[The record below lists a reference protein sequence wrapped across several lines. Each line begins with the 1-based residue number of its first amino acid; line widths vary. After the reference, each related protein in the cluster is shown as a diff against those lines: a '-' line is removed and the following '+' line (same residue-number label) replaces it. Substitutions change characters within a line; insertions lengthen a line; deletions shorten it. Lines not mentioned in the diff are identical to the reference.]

1 METIVDVR
9 RRVRLIAIRA
19 EVHYKTPQP
28 CAPACQV
35 CSDLAAETRAILV
48 EHGARAVTL

>member
-19 EVHYKTPQP
+19 ELHFRTPQP
-28 CAPACQV
+28 CLPACPV
-35 CSDLAAETRAILV
+35 CADLAAETRAILV
-48 EHGARAVTL
+48 NRGARAVTL